1 MFASKQLDRECYLRS
16 IERLRNTL
24 AMKVEKVHDLKVKV
38 QELRFEAG
46 HQEDEILLWNSKLE
60 GDVGVF
66 EMSVNDLDARIKEL
80 KSASLQVAKKVEEDQ
95 AAEIRERKYHEEMQ
109 FGKTKLEQNLK
120 YEMQIEENPKNLNNK
135 EQSINAKLPKLVV
148 TKFSGTHTDWS
159 RFWNQLKAEI
169 DSADVHM
176 SPITK
181 FSYLNELL
189 EPKVRTTIEGLP
201 FTTKGYERAKN
212 ILKTK
217 YGKESEI
224 VNAHLINIMSP
235 PVIYE
240 SNPNKILEFYETLS
254 PNLQALETMGRIKE
268 VNGYV
273 SMTLDKL
280 DGIRGD
286 LVRTDDNRQDWEFP
300 HLLEALP

>member
-1 MFASKQLDRECYLRS
+1 M
-16 IERLRNTL
+16 
-24 AMKVEKVHDLKVKV
+24 EKVHDLKVKV

-80 KSASLQVAKKVEEDQ
+80 KSASLQAAKKVEEDQ
-95 AAEIRERKYHEEMQ
+95 AVEIRERKYHEEMQ
-109 FGKTKLEQNLK
+109 FEKTKLEQNLK
-120 YEMQIEENPKNLNNK
+120 YEMQMEENPKNLNNK

-169 DSADVHM
+169 DSADVHV

-189 EPKVRTTIEGLP
+189 EPKVRTAIEGLP

-224 VNAHLINIMSP
+224 VNTHLTYIMSL
-235 PVIYE
+235 PVIYG
-240 SNPNKILEFYETLS
+240 SNPNKILEFSETLS

-300 HLLEALP
+300 HLLEALR

>member
-1 MFASKQLDRECYLRS
+1 M
-16 IERLRNTL
+16 
-24 AMKVEKVHDLKVKV
+24 EKVHDLKVKV

-80 KSASLQVAKKVEEDQ
+80 KSASLQAAKKVEEDQ
-95 AAEIRERKYHEEMQ
+95 AVEIRERKYHEEMQ
-109 FGKTKLEQNLK
+109 FEKTKLEQNLK
-120 YEMQIEENPKNLNNK
+120 YEMQMEENPKNLNNK

-169 DSADVHM
+169 DSADVHV

-189 EPKVRTTIEGLP
+189 EPKVRTAIEGLP

-235 PVIYE
+235 PVIYG
-240 SNPNKILEFYETLS
+240 SNPNKILEFYQMLS

-300 HLLEALP
+300 HLLEALR